1 MAIIR
6 KNSHKVLKKYHL
18 CNEFTE
24 NCKKTILEAAEEIMG
39 RETKEKIIKHGLQKI
54 HKFFPVEY
62 APFLQHLV
70 KKNLKKKIYDQIYL
84 VTKNNLK
91 IEGNFYIDRTLN
103 FRMHYPYEIE
113 KKSKLTRQ
121 IYRCMNLGNYKK
133 AEDEF
138 RLAENKSLLIQ

>member
-1 MAIIR
+1 MTSPINLTPSNILVTLYLRPLTQHLSDIDFFKSENWPKLTKNDLKWPIFDQKLAIIR

-70 KKNLKKKIYDQIYL
+70 KKNLKMFIL
-84 VTKNNLK
+84 CLK
-91 IEGNFYIDRTLN
+91 V
-103 FRMHYPYEIE
+103 
-113 KKSKLTRQ
+113 K
-121 IYRCMNLGNYKK
+121 
-133 AEDEF
+133 
-138 RLAENKSLLIQ
+138 